1 MRIAV
6 AGCLHGELNKI
17 YSDIKQRD
25 DKVQLLLVCGDFQSL
40 RNENDFK
47 CLAVPKKFQVLGD
60 FHEYYKGKRSAPILT
75 LFVGGNHEASN
86 YLASLAFGGWIAHNI
101 YYMGYASVVNFNG
114 LRIGGVSGI
123 YKKHDASCGHY
134 ESLPYDE
141 SSKRSVYHT
150 REVDVYKLMQ
160 LSVSQENPQPIDVML
175 SHDWPLNI
183 HTCGDVGKL
192 LRAKPFF
199 RQDIDN
205 NHLGN
210 PLYQPVIPYLK
221 PRFWFSA
228 HLHVKFEAF
237 IDHADNVST
246 KFLSLDKPIGRRHY
260 LDILDIKPQS
270 EGGEPVL
277 KYDLEWLSILKKTDR
292 FTSIDR
298 IPSPRV
304 PEFQTWGYETKRFIS
319 SPQDI
324 EKISSI
330 LNDDL
335 RIPHNFKMTEPVLED
350 SDTDPNRV
358 RNFTNHQ
365 TTTLCTKLGIRD
377 PVELVNDRLQPK
389 PNPDQINPDQIDLDE
404 IEEDQVRKQPK
415 PNPDQIDLDD
425 EIEEDQVRKRVRS
438 NDAEEAFASGQ
449 LFVIDKVGNR

>member
-1 MRIAV
+1 MKIAV

-17 YSDIKQRD
+17 YADIEQRQD
-25 DKVQLLLVCGDFQSL
+25 PEDKVQLLLVCGDFQSL

-60 FHEYYKGKRSAPILT
+60 FHEYYHGKRKAPILT

-86 YLASLAFGGWIAHNI
+86 YLASLPFGGWIAHNI
-101 YYMGYASVVNFNG
+101 YYMGYVSVVKFGG
-114 LRIGGVSGI
+114 LRIGGISGI

-134 ESLPYDE
+134 EHLPYDE

-150 REVDVYKLMQ
+150 RELDVYKLMQ
-160 LSVSQENPQPIDVML
+160 ISVSEDQPQPIDIIL

-199 RQDIDN
+199 RQDINN

-228 HLHVKFEAF
+228 HLHVRFEAF
-237 IDHADNVST
+237 IDHADNIST
-246 KFLSLDKPIGRRHY
+246 RFLSLDKPLPRRQY
-260 LDILDIKPQS
+260 LDILEIPPQTTS
-270 EGGEPVL
+270 EKGNVL
-277 KYDLEWLSILKKTDR
+277 QYDLEWLSILRKTDR
-292 FTSIDR
+292 YTSIDR
-298 IPSPRV
+298 NPNPRAPS
-304 PEFQTWGYETKRFIS
+304 FQTWGFEAKKFTSSKEDLDSLDETFGY
-319 SPQDI
+319 
-324 EKISSI
+324 
-330 LNDDL
+330 DL
-335 RIPHNFKMTEPVLED
+335 TVPHNFRMVEPVIEER
-350 SDTDPNRV
+350 DTDPDRV
-358 RNFTNHQ
+358 QNFTNHQ
-365 TTTLCTKLGIRD
+365 TTELCAKIGIRD
-377 PVELVNDRLQPK
+377 HMQLVNDRLK
-389 PNPDQINPDQIDLDE
+389 
-404 IEEDQVRKQPK
+404 PK

-425 EIEEDQVRKRVRS
+425 EEEEDDQVTKKVKP
-438 NDAEEAFASGQ
+438 NEPTPDFAPGQ

>member
-1 MRIAV
+1 MKIAV

-17 YSDIKQRD
+17 YSDIEQRQD
-25 DKVQLLLVCGDFQSL
+25 PNDKVQLLLVCGDFQSL
-40 RNENDFK
+40 RNQNDFK

-60 FHEYYKGKRSAPILT
+60 FHEYYHGKRTAPILT

-86 YLASLAFGGWIAHNI
+86 YLASLAFGGWIAPNI
-101 YYMGYASVVNFNG
+101 YYMGYASVVNFGG
-114 LRIGGVSGI
+114 LRIAGVSGI
-123 YKKHDASCGHY
+123 YKKHDASTGHY

-141 SSKRSVYHT
+141 GSKRSVYHT
-150 REVDVYKLMQ
+150 RELDVYKLMQ
-160 LSVSQENPQPIDVML
+160 VSVNEDCPQPIDIIL

-246 KFLSLDKPIGRRHY
+246 KFLSLDKPLPRRQY
-260 LDILDIKPQS
+260 LDIIEITPKSDAGS
-270 EGGEPVL
+270 NVL
-277 KYDLEWLSILKKTDR
+277 MYDLEWLSILKKMDHYTN
-292 FTSIDR
+292 IDR
-298 IPSPRV
+298 NPSPKA
-304 PEFQTWGYETKRFIS
+304 PSFQTWGFETKRFTS
-319 SPQDI
+319 SKEDL
-324 EKISSI
+324 EKISS
-330 LNDDL
+330 LFNNDL
-335 RIPHNFKMTEPVLED
+335 TINHNFRMTQPVID
-350 SDTDPNRV
+350 NTDIDPNRV
-358 RNFTNHQ
+358 QNFINFQ
-365 TTTLCTKLGIRD
+365 TTELCTKLGIRD
-377 PVELVNDRLQPK
+377 PMQLVNDRLK
-389 PNPDQINPDQIDLDE
+389 
-404 IEEDQVRKQPK
+404 PK
-415 PNPDQIDLDD
+415 PNPDQIDLDEEEEEELIPKKLKPNEAD
-425 EIEEDQVRKRVRS
+425 E
-438 NDAEEAFASGQ
+438 ALASGQ

>member
-1 MRIAV
+1 MKVAV

-17 YSDIKQRD
+17 YSDIEQRQD
-25 DKVQLLLVCGDFQSL
+25 PNDKVQLLLVCGDFQSL

-60 FHEYYKGKRSAPILT
+60 FHEYYHGKRTAPVLT

-86 YLASLAFGGWIAHNI
+86 YLASLAYGGWIAPNI
-101 YYMGYASVVNFNG
+101 YYMGYASVVNFGG
-114 LRIGGVSGI
+114 LRIAGVSGI

-134 ESLPYDE
+134 EMLPYDE
-141 SSKRSVYHT
+141 GSKRSVYHT
-150 REVDVYKLMQ
+150 RELDVYKLMQ
-160 LSVSQENPQPIDVML
+160 LSVSDECPQPIDVML

-228 HLHVKFEAF
+228 HLHVKFEAT
-237 IDHADNVST
+237 IDHADNVLT
-246 KFLSLDKPIGRRHY
+246 RFLSLDKPLPRRQY
-260 LDILDIKPQS
+260 LDILEIKPQS
-270 EGGEPVL
+270 EVTEKITL
-277 KYDLEWLSILKKTDR
+277 RHDSEWLSILKKTDR

-298 IPSPRV
+298 NPNPRAPS
-304 PEFQTWGYETKRFIS
+304 FQTWGFETKRFTS
-319 SPQDI
+319 SKEDL
-324 EKISSI
+324 EKINSAFG
-330 LNDDL
+330 DDL
-335 RIPHNFKMTEPVLED
+335 EIPHNFQMTEPVMEG
-350 SDTDPNRV
+350 SDIDPNRV
-358 RNFTNHQ
+358 QNFTNYQ
-365 TTTLCTKLGIRD
+365 TTDLCRKLGIRD
-377 PVELVNDRLQPK
+377 PMQLVNDKLK
-389 PNPDQINPDQIDLDE
+389 
-404 IEEDQVRKQPK
+404 PK
-415 PNPDQIDLDD
+415 PNPDQIDLED
-425 EIEEDQVRKRVRS
+425 EEDDQVTKKLKP
-438 NDAEEAFASGQ
+438 NEADRALAMGQ